1 MLSRR
6 TQEAARA
13 NVTEMT
19 SDMKISTDRQRE
31 LYATLKQLV
40 EDRSLGESDIVRS
53 HDQPMSEIATRFE
66 RDSDDLANELRQK
79 RAGAED
85 AFLTKL
91 SEARLTYEKDR
102 TEHSNDQKNVDDD
115 LHLRRT
121 QSNDAAKKAW
131 RMEREHVGTVHGK
144 QRVKQQKAWTER
156 QAIFEQHRAGLDH
169 VEAKFHKVMENRG
182 VEVPEAPEMPPPPP
196 ASSAAESLSTFMAKL
211 EATRKSTQR
220 LVSIPTARFLEDGW
234 PVLSFLLIAVGIGLL
249 LWLQLGFG
257 PIVSFIVGAVA
268 SAVATWAIC
277 RLLKPWVRK
286 STTRAAQTVQEVL
299 CEARQLF
306 ETAFQDAKSDA
317 EDRIKKGDR
326 QRDERLL
333 DGDKAFRRKK
343 DKISDEFDARQ
354 DHEAQRLEKTKAD
367 FEERWKTN
375 IGSLSEQYRPT
386 LDQLEQERVSR
397 AGELKTQ
404 RDGNSQEAEASFN
417 ADWRQLVAN
426 WQNGLAGI
434 ADEIGQM
441 NDYCRQRFPNWNEQD
456 WSQWEA
462 ALEQDLAAL
471 RFGDYTIRLDDIPH
485 GVPDHEDL
493 TPPFIEYV
501 APALLAFP
509 SRPSLMIRSHGAG
522 RDEAVTLI
530 QNIMLR
536 MLTAFPPGKV
546 RYTII
551 DPVGLGQNFSA
562 FMHLA
567 DFDERFVTNRI
578 WTESNHIQQR
588 LADLTEH
595 MENVIQ
601 KYLRNEF
608 DSIQEY
614 NRNAGEVAEP
624 FHILVVA
631 NFPANFSDES
641 ARRLASI
648 AASGA
653 RCGVYTLISVD
664 DNASL
669 PRDFDL
675 DDLAMQ
681 ANVLQWDD
689 ATQGFQ
695 WAEDE
700 LNETPLRIDSPPDDE
715 KFSEIVKIS
724 GELAKTAS
732 RVEVPFSLVAP
743 KPDLRWSR
751 DSRSEIE
758 VPLGRAGATKLQSM
772 RLGKGTSQ
780 HVLISGKT
788 GSGKSTLLHALIT
801 NAALYYSPKE
811 IELYL
816 IDFKKGVEFKPYA
829 TEALPHA
836 RVIAIESEREFGM
849 SVLERLDEELKRR
862 GDLFRNAGVQ
872 DVKGY
877 RDAHE
882 DAHIPRIL
890 LIIDEFQE
898 FFVKDDKI
906 AQDASLLLD
915 RLVRQG
921 RAFGIHVLLGSQTLA
936 GAYTLARS
944 TIGQMAVRVA
954 LQCSDGD
961 AHLILSEENTAAR
974 LLNRPGEAIY
984 NDANGRFE
992 GNHPFQVVWLPD
1004 AERESYLRDVSDLG
1018 NGQLADLPK
1027 SIVFEGNV
1035 LAKLADNPRLRSALE
1050 QDAPTAVSPVPEAWL
1065 GAAVAIK
1072 DPTSVVFRR
1081 QSGANL
1087 LVVGQQDET
1096 ALGVITA
1103 AIVGAAAHQPLNE
1116 DNSPRVHILDGTRP
1130 DAAEAGYWNSIAKKL
1145 PLDIQTLRPR
1155 DAAKTIG
1162 EIAEQ
1167 LNERMENNDDTG
1179 SLVVLVVHNLSRF
1192 RDLKKSDDFNFSL
1205 SEESGEAVDKQLAT
1219 ILREGPNFGMH
1230 TIIWSDS
1237 YNNTIRFLD
1246 RASLRDLEMRVL
1258 FQMSGNDSANLMD
1271 SPAAAH
1277 LGARRAILY
1286 SDELG
1291 ESEKFRPY
1299 GSPDD
1304 QWLDWVRQRFL
1315 ERSEKQTADENQ

>member
-1 MLSRR
+1 MS
-6 TQEAARA
+6 
-13 NVTEMT
+13 N
-19 SDMKISTDRQRE
+19 MKISTDRQRE
-31 LYATLKQLV
+31 LLATLRQLV
-40 EDRSLGESDIVRS
+40 QDRSLGENETVKS
-53 HDQPMSEIATRFE
+53 HARATADIATQFS
-66 RDSDDLANELRQK
+66 RDSDDLASELSQK

-85 AFLTKL
+85 AFLTRL
-91 SEARLTYEKDR
+91 SEARLTYEDDR
-102 TEHSNDQKNVDDD
+102 SAHVAEEKNLDDD

-131 RMEREHVGTVHGK
+131 RMEREHVGSVHGK
-144 QRVKQQKAWTER
+144 QRKKQQQEWTEQ

-169 VEAKFHKVMENRG
+169 VEEKFHKVMEKRN
-182 VEVPEAPEMPPPPP
+182 VDLPEAPDLQQPP
-196 ASSAAESLSTFMAKL
+196 AASSPAEALSAFMEKL
-211 EATRKSTQR
+211 DATRKSLRR
-220 LVSIPTARFLEDGW
+220 LVQIPTARFLEDGW
-234 PVLSFLLIAVGIGLL
+234 PVLMFLLIAGGIAFL
-249 LWLQLGFG
+249 LWRQLGVVLALTSG
-257 PIVSFIVGAVA
+257 LIAAVIL
-268 SAVATWAIC
+268 TWGIC
-277 RLLKPWVRK
+277 RMLKPLVRI
-286 STTRAAQTVQEVL
+286 STLRAAETVQRILVEG
-299 CEARQLF
+299 RQLF
-306 ETAFQDAKSDA
+306 EAAYLEAKTEA
-317 EDRIKKGDR
+317 ESAIKQGDL

-343 DKISDEFDARQ
+343 DEIGSEFDARR
-354 DHEAQRLEKTKAD
+354 DHERNRLEQAKAE
-367 FEERWKTN
+367 FEERWKNNVRT
-375 IGSLSEQYRPT
+375 LSEQYRPT
-386 LDQLEQERVSR
+386 LDQLEEERVARS
-397 AGELKTQ
+397 GELEQ
-404 RDGNSQEAEASFN
+404 RRQQDSERAEAEFAVE
-417 ADWRQLVAN
+417 WKQLVAN
-426 WQNGLAGI
+426 WQGGLGDIAG
-434 ADEIGQM
+434 EIDQM
-441 NDYCRQRFPNWNEQD
+441 NGYCQQRFPQWTETD
-456 WSQWEA
+456 WSQWKPA
-462 ALEQDLAAL
+462 DEQDLAAL
-471 RFGDYTIRLDDIPH
+471 QFGDYTIQLDQIPYGIPEH
-485 GVPDHEDL
+485 ADL
-493 TPPFIEYV
+493 SPPFVECT
-501 APALLAFP
+501 APAVLAFP
-509 SRPSLMIRSHGAG
+509 SSPSLLIRSHGAG
-522 RDEAVTLI
+522 RDEAVSLV

-608 DSIQEY
+608 ESIQQY

-631 NFPANFSDES
+631 NFPANFSDEA

-664 DNASL
+664 ENASL
-669 PRDFDL
+669 PRGFDMA
-675 DDLAMQ
+675 DIAMQ

-689 ATQGFQ
+689 STQGFQ
-695 WAEDE
+695 WAQDGLEQI
-700 LNETPLRIDSPPDDE
+700 PIRIDSPPDDE

-724 GELAKTAS
+724 GELAKHAS
-732 RVEVPFSLVAP
+732 RVEVPFALVAP
-743 KPDLRWSR
+743 SAEDRWSR
-751 DSRSEIE
+751 DSRSEIV

-772 RLGKGTSQ
+772 QLGKGTSQ

-801 NAALYYSPKE
+801 NAALYYSPSE

-829 TEALPHA
+829 TQQLPHA

-877 RDAHE
+877 RDAHA
-882 DAHIPRIL
+882 DAHVPRIL

-954 LQCSDGD
+954 LQCSEGD

-1004 AERESYLRDVSDLG
+1004 AERESYLRDLAELR
-1018 NGQLADLPK
+1018 NGQHMGLPAP
-1027 SIVFEGNV
+1027 IVFEGNV
-1035 LAKLADNPRLRSALE
+1035 LAELADNVHLSAALE
-1050 QDAPTAVSPVPEAWL
+1050 QPAPDVVSPAPQAWL

-1072 DPTSVVFRR
+1072 DPTSVAFRR

-1103 AIVGAAAHQPLNE
+1103 AIVGAAAHQPLN
-1116 DNSPRVHILDGTRP
+1116 NGSRPQIHILDGTRP
-1130 DAAEAGYWNSIAKKL
+1130 DAAEAGYWNSMAKKL
-1145 PLDIQTLRPR
+1145 PLDAQTWRPR
-1155 DAAKTIG
+1155 DAAATIQS
-1162 EIAEQ
+1162 ITDQ
-1167 LNERMENNDDTG
+1167 LNERMENNDDTA
-1179 SLVVLVVHNLSRF
+1179 SLVLLVVHNLSRF
-1192 RDLKKSDDFNFSL
+1192 RDLKKSDDFNFSFD
-1205 SEESGEAVDKQLAT
+1205 EDAGEAVDKQLAV
-1219 ILREGPNFGMH
+1219 ILREGPNFGIH

-1258 FQMSGNDSANLMD
+1258 FQMSANDSANLMD

-1286 SDELG
+1286 RDELG

-1299 GSPDD
+1299 GVPADD
-1304 QWLDWVRQRFL
+1304 WLDWVQQRFL
-1315 ERSEKQTADENQ
+1315 ARDGNQTAEEKK